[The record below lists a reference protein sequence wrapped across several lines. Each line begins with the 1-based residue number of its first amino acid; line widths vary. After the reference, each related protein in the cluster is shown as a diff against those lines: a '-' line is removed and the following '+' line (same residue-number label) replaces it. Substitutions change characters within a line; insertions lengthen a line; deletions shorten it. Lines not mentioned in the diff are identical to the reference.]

1 MKTKPQNNAK
11 NNIIIGLSVLA
22 VSLVAMFSFS
32 GATASG
38 GLVSASEFMT
48 KYQATPG
55 AVLVDVRTP
64 AEFAAGHINGAIN
77 IDFENSN
84 FEQEI
89 QKLDTSKTYFIYCRS
104 GNRSGQAMGV
114 MKRNNLQSVYDLQ
127 GGISKNPQLLK

>member
-22 VSLVAMFSFS
+22 VSLIAMFSFT

-38 GLVSASEFMT
+38 GLVGASEFMA

-64 AEFAAGHINGAIN
+64 AEFEAGHIKGAIN

-104 GNRSGQAMGV
+104 GNRSGQASGV
-114 MKRNNLQSVYDLQ
+114 MKRNNLQNVYDLQ
-127 GGISKNPQLLK
+127 GGVSKNPQLLN